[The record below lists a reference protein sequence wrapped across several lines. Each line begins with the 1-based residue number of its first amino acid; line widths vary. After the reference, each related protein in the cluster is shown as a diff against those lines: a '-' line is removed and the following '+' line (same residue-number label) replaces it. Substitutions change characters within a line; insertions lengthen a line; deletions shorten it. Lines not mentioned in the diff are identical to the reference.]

1 MGIREIFLYP
11 FSFILKFFFMEM
23 MKMSNFTIYTDGS
36 CLNNPGPGGWA
47 AVITDN
53 VTGEREEISGG
64 VKYTTNNR
72 MELMAAISALKKM
85 AEGDSAELFTDSAY
99 LKKAFNDGWL
109 ENWKNNGWITTS
121 KRNVSNQDLWQEI
134 DELVSKRNVVFRWVK
149 GHAGTSGNEWCD
161 KLARAAAINSVAQDG
176 KEDKSET
183 LKLTDSLFGEE
194 LDLPSKHLKIAKKL
208 QMKKYRQEFGLFVAE
223 GLRLCEMALDSSE
236 IEFGFFTEEFLKNKR
251 AEKLVEKLQAVTKL
265 YKIPSNTFD
274 KVSDT
279 QTPQGIL
286 LAIRQNL
293 SKPEEVAK
301 KSSIIVLDGVQD
313 PGNVGTI
320 LRTAEAFDCGVILL
334 EGSADIYNSK
344 VVRSS
349 MGAIFSLPAALMTRK
364 EFLKFMQAQNIEI
377 SATVLEPSAEIYFK
391 HDFTKK
397 SAIVFG
403 SEADGVSKE
412 ISDKAKKIFIPMTGT
427 AESLNVS
434 TATGIIISEIARQ
447 RS

>member
-1 MGIREIFLYP
+1 
-11 FSFILKFFFMEM
+11 
-23 MKMSNFTIYTDGS
+23 MSNFTIYTDGS

-53 VTGEREEISGG
+53 ATGEREEISGG

-85 AEGDSAELFTDSAY
+85 AEGDSAEIFTDSAY

-109 ENWKNNGWITTS
+109 ENWKHNGWITTS
-121 KRNVSNQDLWQEI
+121 KKNVSNQDLWQEI
-134 DELVSKRNVVFRWVK
+134 DELVSKRDVVFRWVK

-161 KLARAAAINSVAQDG
+161 KLARAAAVNIVAQDG
-176 KEDKSET
+176 KDDKTDT
-183 LKLTDSLFGEE
+183 LKLTDSLFGED

-208 QMKKYRQEFGLFVAE
+208 QMKKYRQEFNLFVAE
-223 GLRLCEMALDSSE
+223 GLRLCEMALDFAE
-236 IEFGFFTEEFLKNKR
+236 IEFGFFIEEFLKNDR
-251 AEKLVEKLQAVTKL
+251 ATQLVEKLQAVTKL
-265 YKIPSNTFD
+265 YKIPANTFD

-286 LAIRQNL
+286 LAVRQNL
-293 SKPEEVAK
+293 STPEEVAK

-349 MGAIFSLPAALMTRK
+349 MGAVFSLKAALMTRK
-364 EFLKFMQAQNIEI
+364 DFLKFMTEQNIEVL
-377 SATVLEPSAEIYFK
+377 ATVLDSSAEIYFK
-391 HDFTKK
+391 HKFKKK

-403 SEADGVSKE
+403 SEANGVSEE
-412 ISDKAKKIFIPMTGT
+412 ISAAAKKIFIPMTGT

-434 TATGIIISEIARQ
+434 TAAGIIISEIARQ

>member
-1 MGIREIFLYP
+1 
-11 FSFILKFFFMEM
+11 
-23 MKMSNFTIYTDGS
+23 MSTFTIYTDGS

-53 VTGEREEISGG
+53 ATGEREEISGG

-85 AEGDSAELFTDSAY
+85 NEGDSAELFTDSAY

-109 ENWKNNGWITTS
+109 ENWKHNGWLTTS

-134 DELVSKRNVVFRWVK
+134 DELVSKRDVVFRWVK

-161 KLARAAAINSVAQDG
+161 KLARAAAVNIVAQGG
-176 KEDKSET
+176 KDDKSDT
-183 LKLTDSLFGEE
+183 LKLTDSLFGESF
-194 LDLPSKHLKIAKKL
+194 DLPTKFLKIAKKL

-223 GLRLCEMALDSSE
+223 GLRLCEMALDSAE
-236 IEFGFFTEEFLKNKR
+236 IEFGFFTEEFLKNER
-251 AEKLVEKLQAVTKL
+251 AAQLIEKLQAVTKL
-265 YKIPSNTFD
+265 YKISADTFD
-274 KVSDT
+274 KISDT

-293 SKPEEVAK
+293 STPEEVAK
-301 KSSIIVLDGVQD
+301 KSSVIIILDGVQD

-344 VVRSS
+344 VVRAS
-349 MGAIFSLPAALMTRK
+349 MGAIFSLKATLMTRQ
-364 EFLKFMQAQNIEI
+364 EFLDLMKAKKFEI
-377 SATVLEPSAEIYFK
+377 SAAVLDDSAEIYFK
-391 HDFTKK
+391 HKFKKK

-403 SEADGVSKE
+403 SEANGISEE
-412 ISDKAKKIFIPMTGT
+412 ISAAAKKIFIPMTGT

-434 TATGIIISEIARQ
+434 TAAGIIISEIIRQ